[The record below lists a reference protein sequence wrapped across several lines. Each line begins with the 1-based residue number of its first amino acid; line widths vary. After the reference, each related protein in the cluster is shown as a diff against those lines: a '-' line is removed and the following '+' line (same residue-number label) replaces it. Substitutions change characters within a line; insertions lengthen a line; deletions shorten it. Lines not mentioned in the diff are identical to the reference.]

1 MVDVLGV
8 LAASWGVLMAIAP
21 LLQIR
26 RMRERRSSRDVS
38 MAYLGVLQFGFAL
51 WAAYGVSL
59 ENPAII
65 LPNSVAFLVGVAT
78 MVVAW
83 RYRAGIARGA

>member
-1 MVDVLGV
+1 MGDVLGV

-38 MAYLGVLQFGFAL
+38 MAYLSVLQFGFAL
-51 WAAYGVSL
+51 WVAYGISL

-65 LPNSVAFLVGVAT
+65 LPNSVAFVVGVVT

-83 RYRAGIARGA
+83 RYRRGIVLEA

>member
-26 RMRERRSSRDVS
+26 RMRERRSSGDVS

-51 WAAYGVSL
+51 WVAYRVSL

-65 LPNSVAFLVGVAT
+65 LPNVAFLVGVVT

-83 RYRAGIARGA
+83 RYRGGIAREV

>member
-1 MVDVLGV
+1 MVGVLGV

-26 RMRERRSSRDVS
+26 RMRERHSSRDVS

-51 WAAYGVSL
+51 WIAYGVSL

-65 LPNSVAFLVGVAT
+65 LPNSVAFVVGVVT
-78 MVVAW
+78 MAVAW
-83 RYRAGIARGA
+83 RYRTGVIGGP

>member
-1 MVDVLGV
+1 MVGVLSV
-8 LAASWGVLMAIAP
+8 LAASWGVLMAVAP

-51 WAAYGVSL
+51 WVAYGVSL
-59 ENPAII
+59 GNAAIV
-65 LPNSVAFLVGVAT
+65 LPNSVAFMVGVLT

-83 RYRAGIARGA
+83 RYRAAPA

>member
-1 MVDVLGV
+1 MVGVLGV
-8 LAASWGVLMAIAP
+8 LAASWGVLMAVAP

-59 ENPAII
+59 GNAAIV
-65 LPNSVAFLVGVAT
+65 LPNSVAFIVGVVT
-78 MVVAW
+78 MLVAW
-83 RYRAGIARGA
+83 RYRAAPA